1 MKKQFKG
8 FVIGVLVTLIL
19 TSTIAFA
26 GGIKQKIDVV
36 LNSINLTVN
45 GKAVKADNILYKGTT
60 YVPIRAVGEM
70 LGKDVKWDAKTNTAG
85 INDKGFKE
93 PVQSDNSKKDK
104 TTNDGKNIYVNL
116 SEKDIQSAINE
127 GKKGVMSISS
137 YARENYNLKFISG
150 MGSLIDNAQINT
162 PYLSIAYSSAL
173 KSSKYEEVTKEDI
186 NGLLKEYE
194 YMQPFSVTMYGSSID
209 FPQYTHIVL
218 KQGNKVIQPSKVYGT
233 DSFADRSTKWPNFP
247 AYRATIGAEFSSK
260 EIDYSKKAELI
271 VVWASD
277 IEFVFEVDF
286 SKYK

>member
-26 GGIKQKIDVV
+26 GGVKQKIDVM

-70 LGKDVKWDAKTNTAG
+70 LGKDVTWDAKTNTAG
-85 INDKGFKE
+85 INDKGFK
-93 PVQSDNSKKDK
+93 PSQSDNSQKDK
-104 TTNDGKNIYVNL
+104 TTNDGKNMYVNL

-127 GKKGVMSISS
+127 GKNGVMTISS

-150 MGSLIDNAQINT
+150 IDSLIDNAQINT

-186 NGLLKEYE
+186 NRLLKEYE

-209 FPQYTHIVL
+209 FPQHTHMVL
-218 KQGNKVIQPSKVYGT
+218 KQGNKVIQPSKIYGT

-247 AYRATIGAEFSSK
+247 AYQATIGAEFPSK

-271 VVWASD
+271 VIWASD
-277 IEFVFEVDF
+277 MEFVFEVDF
-286 SKYK
+286 SEYK